1 MTTTAALPRGLSEA
15 EAARRLGMQQ
25 PREPRASRST
35 RSIVLANTLTPF
47 NAILAVLGAVMLVFG
62 DWRDALFLFI
72 VVTNSGIGIWQE
84 LRAKRKLDALAA
96 LVAPRA
102 TVVRDAVDHDV
113 SVEEVLEDD
122 LVRARPGD
130 QIVAD
135 GELVDADGVLID
147 EAILTGESEPVAREV
162 GEEVR
167 SGAFVVEGNV
177 LYVARAVGEASYAE
191 QIAGEAREFRH
202 PRSPLENAL
211 NRLLYVL
218 VAFMAPVGA
227 MFLVALAKQD
237 VGMREAVTE
246 AVAGLVTLVP
256 EGLILLVSLTFAT
269 AAVRMTRRG
278 ALSQQLNAI
287 ESLASVDTI
296 CIDKTGTL
304 TEARLDVREVIAADG
319 VEPEALRHALGLY
332 AASTPGRNL
341 TLDAIHEAFPAEPE
355 PVAALVP
362 FSSRYRWSG
371 AELHGVRY
379 VLGGP
384 DAFSLGGLATQA
396 HAEQER
402 GRRVV
407 AFGTTRE
414 HFPEEGVGAAP
425 RAELLGLVV
434 LSEELRPGTRDTIAY
449 LLEQGVDIRVLSG
462 DDPRTVAAI
471 ARDAGIPLAE
481 HPVAE
486 ADLPDDAG
494 ALLTL
499 LATTGVVGR
508 ISPAG
513 KKRVVEALKA
523 DGRYVAMVGDG
534 VNDVP
539 ALKQARLAIAQ
550 GSGTQMA
557 KAVADVVLVN
567 GDFASI
573 PPMIAEGRKVLR
585 NLQRV
590 AKLYVAKSVLAAFLI
605 LSIGLSNESYP
616 LLPRHLT
623 LAAALA
629 IGIPTFFLALAPSQ
643 GSWSTDRFLRE
654 IGSFAVPAGVAT
666 GLGVIASFLI
676 TTNVFSHDIVDARTA
691 ATSILVVTGL
701 YFIVVLEAT
710 GVRRSSWVG
719 VLVGALLAVY
729 VLVLSLP
736 GARSFFQL
744 AAPGPVE
751 LLATAVGLTLSIGF
765 LVLTDERFVPAL
777 RRQG

>member
-15 EAARRLGMQQ
+15 EAARRLGMQE

-35 RSIVLANTLTPF
+35 RSIVVANTLTPF

-135 GELVDADGVLID
+135 GELVDADGALLD
-147 EAILTGESEPVAREV
+147 EAILTGESEPVARTV

-191 QIAGEAREFRH
+191 QVAGEAREFRH

-319 VEPEALRHALGLY
+319 VEAEALRHALGLY

-384 DAFSLGGLATQA
+384 EAFALGGLAA
-396 HAEQER
+396 RAEEEQER

-414 HFPEEGVGAAP
+414 PFPVEDIGAAP
-425 RAELLGLVV
+425 GAELLGLVV

-449 LLEQGVDIRVLSG
+449 LLDQGVDIRVLSG

-481 HPVAE
+481 QPVAE
-486 ADLPDDAG
+486 ADLPDDDEE
-494 ALLTL
+494 LLAL

-513 KKRVVEALKA
+513 KKRVVEALTA

-719 VLVGALLAVY
+719 VLVGTLLAVY
-729 VLVLSLP
+729 ILVLSLP